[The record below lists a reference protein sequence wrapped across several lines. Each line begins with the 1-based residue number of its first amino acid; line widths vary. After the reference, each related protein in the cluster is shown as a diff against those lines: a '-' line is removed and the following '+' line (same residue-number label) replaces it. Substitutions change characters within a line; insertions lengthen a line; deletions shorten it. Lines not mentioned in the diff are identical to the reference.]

1 MLAISVRMAKA
12 RSGSCAESSFNRF
25 ELIVEHHNHRV
36 PFQQRF
42 VGHRPVVIVPL
53 AVFFQDLHDVE
64 VLILQCMS
72 QFVHHDRLLF
82 GCGDPGCDVKGLA
95 VGIIKSGNLLGIQLQ
110 DEFPIVNGSG
120 NEAE

>member
-1 MLAISVRMAKA
+1 MLARSVRMAKA
-12 RSGSCAESSFNRF
+12 RSGSCAKVLFNR
-25 ELIVEHHNHRV
+25 LKLVIEHHNGCV
-36 PFQQRF
+36 PFEQGL
-42 VGHRPVVIVPL
+42 VGHRSVVIVQL
-53 AVFFQDLHDVE
+53 AVFFQDPHDVE

-82 GCGDPGCDVKGLA
+82 GCGDPGGDIKGLA
-95 VGIIKSGNLLGIQLQ
+95 VGIIKPGNLLGIQLQ